1 MSITKWRTGLVTL
14 FALILCLTP
23 SLPLCAQSAATTH
36 NLQLSNI
43 TESVDSK
50 GRILLTGTV
59 KGDIQGVLTIA
70 LVVAPNGTVT
80 GGEWAL
86 NVSFIKFGAPDK
98 DGDGDESESLVQLGV
113 IKGTLSGGAV
123 GRKANGFATAVNGV
137 DLKITGA
144 TLQYAHTTSG
154 SGVFA
159 GSSLDIQSA
168 SNATLSLTF

>member
-14 FALILCLTP
+14 FALLLCLP
-23 SLPLCAQSAATTH
+23 SSLPLHAQSAPVTH
-36 NLQLSNI
+36 NLQISNI
-43 TESVDSK
+43 TESADSK
-50 GRILLTGTV
+50 GHVLLSGIV
-59 KGDIQGVLTIA
+59 KGDLQGVLTIA

-86 NVSFIKFGAPDK
+86 NLSFIKFGAPDK
-98 DGDGDESESLVQLGV
+98 DGDGDESESLVQLGM
-113 IKGTLSGGAV
+113 IKGMLSGGAV

-137 DLKITGA
+137 NLKISGG

-154 SGVFA
+154 TGFFA